1 MDMKKYFEHSM
12 IDLLKEKCID
22 QITIQELLQK
32 VGSCKGTFYKYYV
45 DKYDLCNKALA
56 NNVYDKIDFDEQN
69 WESFLINYVDVIDR
83 NAKVIMNAFESI
95 DISAPIFQNRRMIT
109 EMLSRLLQSKEV
121 NVQDEAMIFV
131 LNTCGSILVDII
143 YTWLKLGRKERKDVL
158 VAHIRAITPNS
169 IYEYIY

>member
-22 QITIQELLQK
+22 QITIQELLRK

-45 DKYDLCNKALA
+45 DKYDLCNKALT
-56 NNVYDKIDFDEQN
+56 NNVYDKIDFDEQD
-69 WESFLINYVDVIDR
+69 WEKFLTNYVDTIDR

-95 DISAPIFQNRRMIT
+95 DISAPIFQNRRMLT
-109 EMLSRLLQSKEV
+109 EVLTRILKNQEA
-121 NVQDEAMIFV
+121 NVQDEMMIFV

-143 YTWLKLGRKERKDVL
+143 YTWLKLGRKERKDEL
-158 VAHIRAITPNS
+158 VKRIRAITPKS
-169 IYEYIY
+169 IYEYLY

>member
-22 QITIQELLQK
+22 QITIQELLRK

-45 DKYDLCNKALA
+45 DKYDLCNKALT
-56 NNVYDKIDFDEQN
+56 NNVYDKIDFDEQD
-69 WESFLINYVDVIDR
+69 WEKFLTNYVDTIDR

-95 DISAPIFQNRRMIT
+95 DISAPIFQSRRMIT
-109 EMLSRLLQSKEV
+109 EVLTRILQNREV
-121 NVQDEAMIFV
+121 NVKDERMIFV

-143 YTWLKLGRKERKDVL
+143 YTWLKLGRKERKEEMVKR
-158 VAHIRAITPNS
+158 ICSIMPNS
-169 IYEYIY
+169 IYAYLY